1 MQMFILKPTKYVSR
15 LEWSGFIPQSYILV
29 CTYWYIPQSYIL
41 VCTYWYVPIGTGSM
55 EDAEQLHKLAQ
66 NNFAISQASSPS
78 DVKHNWW
85 WIVNNPVKLGD
96 LVWIIDKLKDML
108 GILNGL
114 LIVASFIFLCPR
126 LMMIIELVIWC
137 LVCKNSKQISL
148 KKLSNRAPASTLFC
162 FKLYVKII
170 HGI

>member
-1 MQMFILKPTKYVSR
+1 MLADWNGVVSYHKAT
-15 LEWSGFIPQSYILV
+15 S
-29 CTYWYIPQSYIL
+29 
-41 VCTYWYVPIGTGSM
+41 WYVPIGTGSM

-114 LIVASFIFLCPR
+114 LIVASSIFLCPR
-126 LMMIIELVIWC
+126 LMMIIELKIYWYIRDLVSC
-137 LVCKNSKQISL
+137 L
-148 KKLSNRAPASTLFC
+148 
-162 FKLYVKII
+162 
-170 HGI
+170 